1 MDRPAGSLAVWAA
14 IKLRIGTNM
23 DMKASIAESGILS
36 FLERYSAYLIVGH
49 KEPDGDCVGSQL
61 ALASFLSRRGKKAV
75 LLSSGPFARTEIADY
90 APRFTD
96 RLDPAVVA
104 AGGCAVVVMDCSS
117 LSRIGSVADV
127 LPEGLPVAFID
138 HHASGEASGDVRLV
152 DHGAPA
158 VTCLVQGVIEAAG
171 DVPTKEEAEML
182 MFGLCT
188 DTGFFRHLDGNSGP
202 VFSAVGRLV
211 DAGASPK
218 RAFDMMN
225 GGKPF
230 ESRKLMGEMLAKAET
245 RYDGRLIVTS
255 IGLEAQER
263 YGMVGRDSDMLY
275 QLLLTV
281 AGMEVAVVVR
291 QESPADCT
299 VGFRSK
305 STIDVAAI
313 ASSFG
318 GGGHRLAAGLHIAG
332 QADDI
337 VERVIAAFEPVFV
350 GCND

>member
-1 MDRPAGSLAVWAA
+1 MD
-14 IKLRIGTNM
+14 IKAFIIG
-23 DMKASIAESGILS
+23 SGILP
-36 FLERYSAYLIVGH
+36 FLERYETYLIVGH

-61 ALASFLSRRGKKAV
+61 ALASFLSRRGKKAFP
-75 LLSSGPFARTEIADY
+75 LSSGPFARTEIAEY
-90 APRFTD
+90 ASRFTD
-96 RLDPAVVA
+96 RVDPALV
-104 AGGCAVVVMDCSS
+104 GSGSCAVVVMDCSS
-117 LSRIGSVADV
+117 LSRIGPVADA
-127 LPEGLPVAFID
+127 LPDGLPVAFID

-152 DHGAPA
+152 DHHSPA
-158 VTCLVQGVIEAAG
+158 VTYLVQGVIEAAG
-171 DVPTKEEAEML
+171 DAPTREEAEML

-188 DTGFFRHLDGNSGP
+188 DTGFFRHLDGGSGP
-202 VFSAVGRLV
+202 VFSSVGRLV

-230 ESRKLMGEMLAKAET
+230 ASRKLMGEMLAAAET
-245 RYDGRLIVTS
+245 RYDGKLIITS
-255 IGLEAQER
+255 MGLEAQER

-275 QLLLTV
+275 QLFLTV

-291 QESPADCT
+291 QESPTDCT

-337 VERVIAAFEPVFV
+337 VARVIAAFEPVFAKDV
-350 GCND
+350 TAGNAL